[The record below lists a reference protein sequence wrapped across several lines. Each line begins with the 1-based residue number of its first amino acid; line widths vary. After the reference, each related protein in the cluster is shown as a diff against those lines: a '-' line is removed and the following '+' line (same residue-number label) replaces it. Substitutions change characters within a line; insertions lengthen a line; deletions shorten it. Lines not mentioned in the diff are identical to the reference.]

1 MIIDVFPAPPP
12 LVAAQLDRLRALR
25 QRSPAALA
33 ALDPAELSRPWEPAS
48 CVEELRE
55 QLWWWCD
62 EVAAWINHD
71 YSWRPAQLIPACWP
85 AHPHLA
91 HDLPVVACLRV
102 EADASIDPAH
112 LELWHRE
119 ILPAFLERMTSTLG
133 ESCRT
138 GTHTDWPAAARHDA
152 YFNERGVTDRQ
163 ERIYLDSHP
172 DARPGPSNYPDI
184 DYPDTRPEA
193 IR

>member
-1 MIIDVFPAPPP
+1 MIIDAFPAPPP
-12 LVAAQLDRLRALR
+12 LVGAQLDRLRALR
-25 QRSPAALA
+25 QRNPAALT
-33 ALDPAELSRPWEPAS
+33 ALDPAELARPWEPAS

-55 QLWWWCD
+55 QMWWWCD

-102 EADASIDPAH
+102 EADAGIDPAH

-119 ILPAFLERMTSTLG
+119 ILPGFLERMASTLG

-138 GTHTDWPAAARHDA
+138 GAHTDWPAAARHEA
-152 YFNERGVTDRQ
+152 YFAERAVTDRQ
-163 ERIYLDSHP
+163 ERIYLDAHP
-172 DARPGPSNYPDI
+172 DARLNPTHHPDTEYPDS
-184 DYPDTRPEA
+184 RPEA